1 MSEHDSPQ
9 TEPAEDGY
17 YEIDPEGPDASDLAR
32 AAEADAAEG
41 VQFDAEQAA
50 GDAASTEQDVLA
62 RVQQE
67 RDELEQK
74 LLRVSADYQNFARR
88 AQQNITAAGE
98 QKLMD
103 VARGLVTVLDHFDRA
118 LEAASGADADTQGD
132 LHRGV
137 TMVHQELLATLG
149 RFGIERVDVTVGE
162 PFDPVRHEA
171 LMRQP
176 AEGVDSNHVTMQMQP
191 GYVIGEKVVRPA
203 QVGVAE

>member
-1 MSEHDSPQ
+1 MAEHDPHN
-9 TEPAEDGY
+9 EPADDGY
-17 YEIDPEGPDASDLAR
+17 YEIDPEGPDAADLAR
-32 AAEADAAEG
+32 AAAQDAAEG
-41 VQFDAEQAA
+41 LD
-50 GDAASTEQDVLA
+50 DAAASEQGVAPGVLE
-62 RVQQE
+62 E

-88 AQQNITAAGE
+88 AEQNIRAAGE

-118 LEAASGADADTQGD
+118 LEAAGGADAEQQGD

-137 TMVHQELLATLG
+137 TMVHQELLSTLG
-149 RFGIERVDVTVGE
+149 RFGIERVDVTPGE

-171 LMRQP
+171 LLRQP
-176 AEGVDSNHVTMQMQP
+176 AEGIESNHVTMQMQP
-191 GYVIGEKVVRPA
+191 GYVIGDKVVRPA

>member
-1 MSEHDSPQ
+1 MSEHDPPQ

-41 VQFDAEQAA
+41 VHFDAEQAA

>member
-1 MSEHDSPQ
+1 MPEHDPTQ
-9 TEPAEDGY
+9 PEPADDGY
-17 YEIDPEGPDASDLAR
+17 YEIDPEGPDASDMAR

-103 VARGLVTVLDHFDRA
+103 MARGLVTVLDHFDRA
-118 LEAASGADADTQGD
+118 LEAAGGAEADTQGD

>member
-50 GDAASTEQDVLA
+50 GDAAPTEQDVLA